1 MKRFF
6 AFLLVLCLLGFA
18 GACSS
23 DPAGS
28 DGGSVVLSASP
39 AGLEFFA
46 DSDVQSLEVKSTAS
60 KWMIAAAD
68 AWCQT
73 DVSSG
78 SGDRSVRVS
87 VAANASGAPRST
99 QLTLSAEGAE
109 PVVVSVVQSDMAADQ
124 LAVDPEPWDGRK
136 RADITYQIL
145 IYAFADSDGDGVGD
159 FRGIADKLDYL
170 DAMGVGAL
178 WLSPAHPAASYHG
191 YDVEDYEAL
200 DPRFG
205 TEADFKA
212 LIDAAHARG
221 IRIYMDYVINHTGKQ
236 HPWFLDA
243 VRNPDSPCRVY

>member
-87 VAANASGAPRST
+87 VAANTSGAPRST

-109 PVVVSVVQSDMAADQ
+109 PVVVSVVQSDMAAAPCGSR
-124 LAVDPEPWDGRK
+124 LPIPLLPTTATTSRTT
-136 RADITYQIL
+136 R
-145 IYAFADSDGDGVGD
+145 
-159 FRGIADKLDYL
+159 
-170 DAMGVGAL
+170 
-178 WLSPAHPAASYHG
+178 LSIRVS
-191 YDVEDYEAL
+191 V
-200 DPRFG
+200 PRP
-205 TEADFKA
+205 TS
-212 LIDAAHARG
+212 R
-221 IRIYMDYVINHTGKQ
+221 R
-236 HPWFLDA
+236 
-243 VRNPDSPCRVY
+243 